1 MGWMATLSGRSNG
14 PPAHL
19 FLPQNTPR
27 DTLENMSS
35 GLSPHIEQKIA
46 EALAGGLYPSRQA
59 LLEDGVEQ
67 LLDTRIPPVP
77 DEHMSLVE
85 TAITSSAAGN
95 SGPMMRAQWDQLHNM
110 VDAIAAGKKV
120 PLE

>member
-1 MGWMATLSGRSNG
+1 MATLSGRSNG
-14 PPAHL
+14 PSADQ
-19 FLPQNTPR
+19 FLLHNWPR
-27 DTLENMSS
+27 DTLKNMSS

-67 LLDTRIPPVP
+67 LLDIRIPSVP
-77 DEHMSLVE
+77 DEHMPLVE
-85 TAITSSAAGN
+85 AAITSSAAGN
-95 SGPMMRAQWDQLHNM
+95 SGPMTRAQWDQLHSM
-110 VDAIAAGKKV
+110 VDAIAAGKNV